1 MVTRSPSA
9 VGCPAAMGWDH
20 PRSDGSALAAIR
32 SLAQHV
38 TTARLLRHNR
48 GLKTPEASTMP
59 SFDTVSELNGHEVAN
74 AVDQANRELGQR
86 FDFKDTGA
94 VFELEE
100 FTVKMKAEVD
110 FQLKQMLEILKLR
123 LSKRGIDLS
132 CIEVK
137 DAVTNLASAQQDVV
151 LKQGLDQEV
160 GKKLIRII
168 KDSKLKVQASLQGD
182 KVRITGKSRD
192 DLQSAIQLLRA
203 SKVEMPLQFNNF
215 RD

>member
-1 MVTRSPSA
+1 
-9 VGCPAAMGWDH
+9 
-20 PRSDGSALAAIR
+20 
-32 SLAQHV
+32 
-38 TTARLLRHNR
+38 
-48 GLKTPEASTMP
+48 MP

-94 VFELEE
+94 VFELDE

-110 FQLKQMLEILKLR
+110 FQLKQMLDILKIR
-123 LSKRGIDLS
+123 LSKRGIDLT

-137 DAVTNLASAQQDVV
+137 DPVTNLAAATQEVV
-151 LKQGLDQEV
+151 LKQGIDQDI
-160 GKKLIRII
+160 GRKLVRII
-168 KDSKLKVQASLQGD
+168 KDSKLKVQASMQGD
-182 KVRITGKSRD
+182 KMRVTGKSRD
-192 DLQSAIQLLRA
+192 DLQSAIALLRA